1 MLTTQEINELKKAVP
16 DVKISFA
23 YHIQQKIFEKAYT
36 KYGFIQSEKYQDI
49 NGIKIPYDDFEEVQK
64 AIKEIYAEANI
75 NVGGRIC

>member
-1 MLTTQEINELKKAVP
+1 MRNHNYF
-16 DVKISFA
+16 KISDRKLA
-23 YHIQQKIFEKAYT
+23 IRKTIEMLNPGDVAVICGK
-36 KYGFIQSEKYQDI
+36 GGEKYQDI